1 MKSKK
6 YFVSFTLISIFAFL
20 LSSVNCAT
28 AEAAEMDIPK
38 LTLSAQAT
46 IDKPADELYLK
57 IGVINLNETAEVAL
71 AENSA
76 RMQKVMAE
84 LEAAGLTKKDY
95 ETGQFSIHPTYTPY
109 PTNPPY
115 DWKPSINGYE
125 VSNTINIHTDK
136 LDSAGKIIDVANK
149 AGANSITD
157 LHFGLHNP
165 RLYWSEALSA
175 ATAHAISDA
184 QSIAAAAHVSLVRI
198 LSITLNTTDVYSPHI
213 NTVFLAK
220 EMGMGSAPPI
230 EPGDV
235 QITASVTLVYE
246 FYSGKN

>member
-6 YFVSFTLISIFAFL
+6 YSVSFTLISVFAFL
-20 LSSVNCAT
+20 LSSVNFAT
-28 AEAAEMDIPK
+28 AEAETDIPK

-46 IDKPADELYLK
+46 IDKPADELHLK

-76 RMQKVMAE
+76 KMQKVMAD

-109 PTNPPY
+109 PSNPPY

-149 AGANSITD
+149 AGANSIND
-157 LHFGLHNP
+157 VHFGLHNP

-184 QSIAAAAHVSLVRI
+184 QSIAAAANVSLVRI
-198 LSITLNTTDVYSPHI
+198 LSITLNTANVCSPPI
-213 NTVFLAK
+213 DTAFFAK
-220 EMGMGSAPPI
+220 GAGSTPAI

-235 QITASVTLVYE
+235 HITASVTLVYE
-246 FYSGKN
+246 IYSGKK